1 MNVLYLLSIFAGVV
15 LIFVEKGVKPL
26 AIERIKTNAHSII
39 GLFSSIL
46 VFIQPFMAFMRP
58 SPESPKRKI
67 FNFSHNF
74 VGLSALILAMTAILL
89 ATILDSAKLD
99 QKVTLPVGKFQYYLQ
114 YQKISLA
121 LLLHFNPYLQ
131 VLLH

>member
-1 MNVLYLLSIFAGVV
+1 MHECNVLLSNFAGVV

-39 GLFSSIL
+39 GLFASIL

-99 QKVTLPVGKFQYYLQ
+99 QKVTLPVGKFQYYYLQ
-114 YQKISLA
+114 Y
-121 LLLHFNPYLQ
+121 
-131 VLLH
+131 